1 VFIQYLYKEEII
13 KDFVVVGWYEE
24 TMGKEP
30 GSVMLKKVNNGLFVV
45 LGLYRLP
52 QTAGRRR

>member
-24 TMGKEP
+24 EIVKEP
-30 GSVMLKKVNNGLFVV
+30 GSAILSKVKIILFSV
-45 LGLYRLP
+45 
-52 QTAGRRR
+52 